1 MATKTLVH
9 GSDGKYYVIDKNQI
23 TMELNAQQKN
33 HVENVTLK
41 NAQDDLTTYLNLPSG
56 VKIQITEAF

>member
-1 MATKTLVH
+1 MPTKTLVH
-9 GSDGKYYVIDKNQI
+9 GSDGKYYVIDKNEI

>member
-9 GSDGKYYVIDKNQI
+9 GSDGKYYVIDKNEI

>member
-9 GSDGKYYVIDKNQI
+9 GSDGKYYVIDKNGV
-23 TMELNAQQKN
+23 TELNADQKN

-41 NAQDDLTTYLNLPSG
+41 NAQNDLTTYLNLPSG

>member
-41 NAQDDLTTYLNLPSG
+41 NAQDDLTTYLPSG
-56 VKIQITEAF
+56 VKVQITEAF